1 MPDPLPGIHHVT
13 AITNE
18 GQRNV
23 DFYVGVLGLRLVK
36 KTVNFDVPDTYH
48 LYYGDWLGT
57 PGTVMTFF
65 VWPQLPAGPSGTGQ
79 VTGTSFAVPEAS
91 LGFWE
96 ERLGA
101 KGVAIARESRFGE
114 DVISF
119 HDPDGVQL
127 ELVAAGSPE
136 RWMPW
141 GAGPIPV
148 AHAITGFHSV
158 TLTVARHGPTVGLL
172 EETMGFGMV
181 AGEGARVRL
190 ATAAGGAGALVDV
203 IEAPEGAL
211 GREAAGTVHHVA
223 WRALDKDH
231 QLAWREALLGAGM
244 QVTPV
249 IDRTYFHS
257 IYYRE
262 RGGVLFE
269 IATDLPG
276 FAADEHPQA
285 FGFSLK
291 LPPQYEA
298 HRATLEQQLPPL
310 VLPEIIPATS
320 GEGPGED

>member
-1 MPDPLPGIHHVT
+1 MPAPLPGIHHVT
-13 AITNE
+13 AITSD
-18 GQRNV
+18 GQRNI

-57 PGTVMTFF
+57 PGTTMTFF
-65 VWPQLPAGPSGTGQ
+65 VWPQLSSGPPGTGQ
-79 VTGTSFAVPEAS
+79 VTAASFAVPGSS

-101 KGVAIARESRFGE
+101 HGVAAVRDSRFGE
-114 DVISF
+114 DVLSF

-127 ELVAAGSPE
+127 ELLGTAPPE
-136 RWMPW
+136 RWTPW
-141 GAGPIPV
+141 GAGAVPV
-148 AHAITGFHSV
+148 PHAIRGFHSV

-172 EETMGFGMV
+172 EETMGFGTV
-181 AGEGARVRL
+181 AADGARVRL
-190 ATAAGGAGALVDV
+190 STAGGGAGSLVDV
-203 IEAPEGAL
+203 VEAPQG
-211 GREAAGTVHHVA
+211 GIGQEAAGTVHHVA
-223 WRALDKDH
+223 WRALDDDH

-269 IATDLPG
+269 VATDLPG
-276 FAADEHPQA
+276 FAVDEHPQA

-298 HRATLEQQLPPL
+298 ARATLERQLPPL
-310 VLPEIIPATS
+310 VVPDIIPAAS
-320 GEGPGED
+320 GPEG